1 MTSTREK
8 YGTRTAAVFFP
19 SLVSLL
25 LLILFIV
32 CSDTVKNAVGNSLR
46 LSVASVIPSVFPSA
60 MLSSVLAAVGGGELF
75 GKLTGK
81 PISRVFGT
89 SDNAASAVLLGLLC
103 GFPIGAVTAFEL
115 YRNRTL
121 TEKELFLT
129 VSVSSV
135 PSPAFVISA
144 VGGAMLGN
152 KRLGILLYIIIIIS
166 NIISA
171 RLFSPK
177 KEKCYIEYETN
188 TEKKDFISAVV
199 SAIPSAV
206 SATLNVT
213 AYIVF
218 FSALCA
224 CITDITAFFDVSDTF
239 TSVLHGFLEI
249 SGGCAEAASA
259 CGSLAFPTCAAFLG
273 FSGVAVH
280 FQIISATDGKI
291 PLRKYFLFM
300 LTRGLLCFLLAFAV
314 ISIPFDIYLQ

>member
-8 YGTRTAAVFFP
+8 YGTRTLAVFFP
-19 SLVSLL
+19 SLVSIL

-46 LSVASVIPSVFPSA
+46 LSVSSVIPSVFPSA
-60 MLSSVLAAVGGGELF
+60 LLSSVLAAVGGGELF
-75 GKLTGK
+75 GELTGK
-81 PISRVFGT
+81 PISRVFGA
-89 SDNAASAVLLGLLC
+89 SGNAASAVLLGMLC

-115 YRNRTL
+115 YRNGTIS
-121 TEKELFLT
+121 EKELFLS

-135 PSPAFVISA
+135 PSPAFVIGA
-144 VGGAMLGN
+144 VGGAMLRN
-152 KRLGILLYIIIIIS
+152 KKLGILLYLIIIIS
-166 NIISA
+166 DIISA
-171 RLFSPK
+171 KLFSHK
-177 KEKCYIEYETN
+177 KEKSYIEYET
-188 TEKKDFISAVV
+188 TTQKKDFISAVV
-199 SAIPSAV
+199 SAVPSAV

-224 CITDITAFFDVSDTF
+224 CITDITSFFDVSDTF
-239 TSVLHGFLEI
+239 TATLHGLLEI
-249 SGGCAEAASA
+249 SGGCAEAS
-259 CGSLAFPTCAAFLG
+259 SLGWFAFPMCAAFLG

-291 PLRKYFLFM
+291 PLGKYFLFM
-300 LTRGLLCFLLAFAV
+300 LLRSLLCFLLALAV